1 VNTRPSMEEII
12 QILEGLLETNFP
24 PVPVY
29 LKVFD
34 DRTKLS
40 SDKVSY

>member
-1 VNTRPSMEEII
+1 MGEII

-29 LKVFD
+29 LQVFD
-34 DRTKLS
+34 DRSKLS
-40 SDKVSY
+40 SDKVSH